1 METPAPHTADR
12 TSKTFWIV
20 NLGALGDWI
29 LTWPS
34 LRCLRTAYPQHRFLG
49 IGRPDYMRLA
59 VRFALLDDFMDGESR
74 DCIPL
79 FSGTGLPAN
88 LDPPDGAV
96 VWMKNAD
103 SLLPLLKTNAT
114 LPVVS
119 LDPIPGDAIRHV
131 ARVHCESIG
140 SEFPIRIPDD
150 LTDGFPEHEP
160 KSHYVFIHP
169 GSGSATKNFSANF
182 YENIAY
188 YLRENGHA
196 KIAFLMGPV
205 EIDLGMEEAFKNQ
218 SLIFPENTGALADW
232 LENAILHIG
241 NDSGVSHLAG
251 YMGIPSVVVYRST
264 DPGIWGAL
272 GRRVY
277 PVIAEGESEA
287 FDKVIGRIEAIRSSA

>member
-1 METPAPHTADR
+1 METPASHTADR
-12 TSKTFWIV
+12 PSKTFWIV

-29 LTWPS
+29 LTWPA

-49 IGRPDYMRLA
+49 IGRPDYMKLA
-59 VRFALLDDFMDGESR
+59 VRFALLDDFADGESR
-74 DCIPL
+74 NWIPL
-79 FSGTGLPAN
+79 FSGTALPAN
-88 LDPPDGAV
+88 LDAPDGAA
-96 VWMKNAD
+96 VWMKNAG

-119 LDPIPGDAIRHV
+119 LDPIPGDAVRHV
-131 ARVHCESIG
+131 SRVHCESLG

-160 KSHYVFIHP
+160 KSHYIFIHP
-169 GSGSATKNFSANF
+169 GSGSAEKNFSANF

-196 KIAFLMGPV
+196 KITFLMGPV
-205 EIDLGMEEAFKNQ
+205 ETGLGMEEAFKNQ
-218 SLIFPENTGALADW
+218 SLIFPEDTGALADW
-232 LENAILHIG
+232 LENAVLHIG

-272 GRRVY
+272 GRHVY

-287 FDKVIGRIEAIRSSA
+287 FDKVIGRIAAII